1 MIVFKVRATGFGLRA
16 SGFRCKIVGRGQ
28 GSDLIFFW
36 TLENTFPGLK
46 SGKTQKLESSI
57 TPLIINFF
65 KKLVYSLK
73 EGFNT
78 DISFKKF
85 LAKFSRKSVTLS
97 LEFIFPGDFLTDFKD
112 QGRFGKFL
120 NNTIKP
126 SRPGSWMSLEQ

>member
-36 TLENTFPGLK
+36 TLENTFPGMK

-85 LAKFSRKSVTLS
+85 LAQFSRKSVTENSSHWNSFS
-97 LEFIFPGDFLTDFKD
+97 LAI
-112 QGRFGKFL
+112 
-120 NNTIKP
+120 
-126 SRPGSWMSLEQ
+126 S